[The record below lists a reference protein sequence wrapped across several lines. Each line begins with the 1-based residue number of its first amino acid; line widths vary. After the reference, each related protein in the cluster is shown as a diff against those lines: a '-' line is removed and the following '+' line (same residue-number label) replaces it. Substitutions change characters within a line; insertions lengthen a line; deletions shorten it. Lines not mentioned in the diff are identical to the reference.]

1 MTKEAYVFVVCGSKE
16 HIDTL
21 HFSLN
26 YLKSYSQ
33 KSIIVLSDLSRNE
46 SPIYH
51 DNIIDIKTP
60 EHLNHHQASIYLKTA
75 IHQFLPKNKLYCYLD
90 TDVVAISNKCDE
102 IFNQYIP
109 PIRFAPD
116 HCKVKS
122 FSPYAVNCNCIKKCE
137 ADRNRFFKSIQQ
149 QTKPIN
155 SAYARKMQQ
164 QINEKYK
171 NIQQSF
177 FSKLLHA
184 FKYFFSYAK
193 FKLSNDLIFDKN
205 KRVWTNAQGE
215 LIKHEINL
223 KQLAKETNLKY
234 RFWSNKWVNNMG
246 EDIFDYKCN
255 HLTKQIKNTFNIDV
269 KDKNWQ
275 HWNGGVFLF
284 NEKSHRF
291 LDQWHLKTMEIF
303 NNKSWK
309 TRDQGTLIANVW
321 EFGLENHPTLS
332 KEWNF
337 IADFYNKELAL
348 NKVEDTISDNSFKT
362 AYKPKFIHVF
372 HNWKNTDWKI
382 WQWIESKSNIVTT
395 SKKIY

>member
-1 MTKEAYVFVVCGSKE
+1 
-16 HIDTL
+16 
-21 HFSLN
+21 
-26 YLKSYSQ
+26 
-33 KSIIVLSDLSRNE
+33 
-46 SPIYH
+46 
-51 DNIIDIKTP
+51 
-60 EHLNHHQASIYLKTA
+60 
-75 IHQFLPKNKLYCYLD
+75 
-90 TDVVAISNKCDE
+90 
-102 IFNQYIP
+102 
-109 PIRFAPD
+109 
-116 HCKVKS
+116 
-122 FSPYAVNCNCIKKCE
+122 
-137 ADRNRFFKSIQQ
+137 
-149 QTKPIN
+149 
-155 SAYARKMQQ
+155 
-164 QINEKYK
+164 
-171 NIQQSF
+171 
-177 FSKLLHA
+177 
-184 FKYFFSYAK
+184 
-193 FKLSNDLIFDKN
+193 
-205 KRVWTNAQGE
+205 
-215 LIKHEINL
+215 
-223 KQLAKETNLKY
+223 
-234 RFWSNKWVNNMG
+234 MG

-372 HNWKNTDWKI
+372 HNWKNTDWEI